1 MSEQEEQKI
10 NLEPKNP
17 RKKKQT
23 KEKPR
28 KKTKKKTKD
37 KNNTGERLNFRNT
50 FSNWE
55 VRSYIENVSEILRLL
70 ELLNRDENH
79 RIVDSD
85 MKILIRNTFNY
96 ILLEGLKTLTKPQEN
111 LCPPDPE
118 GIQDDENDEDS
129 P

>member
-10 NLEPKNP
+10 DLEPK
-17 RKKKQT
+17 
-23 KEKPR
+23 KPR
-28 KKTKKKTKD
+28 KKTKKPKEKTKD
-37 KNNTGERLNFRNT
+37 KNNTGSRLNMLNFRST

-55 VRSYIENVSEILRLL
+55 IRSYIENVSEILRLL

-96 ILLEGLKTLTKPQEN
+96 ILLEGLKPLTQPQEN
-111 LCPPDPE
+111 LPNL
-118 GIQDDENDEDS
+118 QDDEDS

>member
-1 MSEQEEQKI
+1 MSEQEE
-10 NLEPKNP
+10 PKKT
-17 RKKKQT
+17 KKKQT
-23 KEKPR
+23 KEK
-28 KKTKKKTKD
+28 TKKPKEKTKD
-37 KNNTGERLNFRNT
+37 NKNTGNRLNFRKT

-79 RIVDSD
+79 RIIDGD

-96 ILLEGLKTLTKPQEN
+96 ILLEGLKPLTLPQEN
-111 LCPPDPE
+111 LPNS
-118 GIQDDENDEDS
+118 QDDEDS